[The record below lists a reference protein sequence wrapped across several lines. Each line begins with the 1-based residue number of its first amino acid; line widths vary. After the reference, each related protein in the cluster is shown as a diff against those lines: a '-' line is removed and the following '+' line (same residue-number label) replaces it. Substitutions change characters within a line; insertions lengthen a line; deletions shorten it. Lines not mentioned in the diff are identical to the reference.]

1 MVGVEWRLEWGGVG
15 WGMGVSG
22 GWLGGVLL
30 IDVKIVILSHDQ
42 SIKRTWMMQIASSK

>member
-1 MVGVEWRLEWGGVG
+1 MGWCWLGDGGEWWMV
-15 WGMGVSG
+15 
-22 GWLGGVLL
+22 GGVLL